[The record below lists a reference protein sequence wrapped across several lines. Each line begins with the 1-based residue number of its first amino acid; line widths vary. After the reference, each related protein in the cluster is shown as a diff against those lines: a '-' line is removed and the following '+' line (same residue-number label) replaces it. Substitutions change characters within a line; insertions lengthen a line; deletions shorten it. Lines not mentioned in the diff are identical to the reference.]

1 MGLSQRLNPSYV
13 CHTIMKKNTE
23 IDGLQESY
31 EPDTMKVSFL
41 QSILGVIDLTCVHVW
56 SHV

>member
-1 MGLSQRLNPSYV
+1 
-13 CHTIMKKNTE
+13 MKKNTE
-23 IDGLQESY
+23 IDGLQGTY